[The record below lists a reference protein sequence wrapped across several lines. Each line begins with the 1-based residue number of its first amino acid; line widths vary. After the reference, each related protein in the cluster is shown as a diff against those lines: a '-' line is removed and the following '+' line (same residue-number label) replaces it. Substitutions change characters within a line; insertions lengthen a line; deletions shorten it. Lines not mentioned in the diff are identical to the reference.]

1 MALVLASGSQTRADM
16 LKNAGVAFEVDPAR
30 VDEDAVKSAL
40 IADGAPPRD
49 IADALADLKAMNVA
63 MRRPNDMVLGADQ
76 ILVCEGKVFSK
87 ASTRDDAAETLKALS
102 GKTHQ
107 LLSAAVIYEEGQ
119 PVWRYVDTVKLTV
132 RPLSDDFIETY
143 LDSIGDAAFWSV
155 GAYQIEGLGAQL
167 FTRVEGDHFTVL
179 GLPLLAFLDFL
190 RLRGMMPL

>member
-16 LKNAGVAFEVDPAR
+16 LKNAGVAFDVDPAR

-76 ILVCEGKVFSK
+76 ILVCEGTVFSK
-87 ASTRDDAAETLKALS
+87 ATTRDDAAETLKALS

>member
-30 VDEDAVKSAL
+30 VDEDAVKAAL

-63 MRRPNDMVLGADQ
+63 MRRPADMVLGADQ

-87 ASTRDDAAETLKALS
+87 ASTRDEAAQTLKALS